1 MRYFTQTNIPGLEDF
16 HFCVMDF
23 VHEKSTP
30 SGYLHAHKD
39 FWELVVV
46 KSGSGIH
53 VCCHE
58 EKKISSRDVFLIPP
72 GVVHDYVATQPFHVY
87 NVLFCDGFFQKFG
100 DDLAQLPNYQLY
112 FNLSNQAT
120 ISNIEIMHIDGS
132 SFSELIKLLEETL
145 DEQTN
150 PRPGSHTAVFSNAL
164 KIMLML
170 CRHAESRTGDLPGAV
185 LAISKLLAEMR
196 KNIVSRWDLEKM
208 AKKCGLSVSSFRQ
221 QFKALTGQ
229 SPVAWLLEVR
239 LKKAA
244 QLLKN
249 STMSISDVCLECGF
263 TDGNYFSR
271 QFAKYQGVSPREY
284 RKTALSGAQQGAVLT
299 ADRHR

>member
-1 MRYFTQTNIPGLEDF
+1 
-16 HFCVMDF
+16 
-23 VHEKSTP
+23 
-30 SGYLHAHKD
+30 
-39 FWELVVV
+39 
-46 KSGSGIH
+46 
-53 VCCHE
+53 
-58 EKKISSRDVFLIPP
+58 
-72 GVVHDYVATQPFHVY
+72 
-87 NVLFCDGFFQKFG
+87 
-100 DDLAQLPNYQLY
+100 
-112 FNLSNQAT
+112 
-120 ISNIEIMHIDGS
+120 
-132 SFSELIKLLEETL
+132 
-145 DEQTN
+145 
-150 PRPGSHTAVFSNAL
+150 
-164 KIMLML
+164 MLML

-229 SPVAWLLEVR
+229 SPVAWLLEAR